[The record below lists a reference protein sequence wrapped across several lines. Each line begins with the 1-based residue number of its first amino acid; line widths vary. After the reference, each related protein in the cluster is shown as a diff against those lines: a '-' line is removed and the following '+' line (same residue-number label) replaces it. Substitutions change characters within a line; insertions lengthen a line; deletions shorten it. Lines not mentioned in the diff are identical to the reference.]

1 MESQFQKDLTI
12 LINSYCKENDSDT
25 PDFIL
30 AQYLNAVLENFNA
43 AVKQREEH
51 YGRQKHII
59 DLPEN
64 TEFPID
70 HNNTGILPNLTNYSS
85 GTPSETNLSNDSDVM
100 KTLNAKE
107 ICEGPNFENGV

>member
-1 MESQFQKDLTI
+1 MESQFEKDLTI
-12 LINSYCKENDSDT
+12 LINSYSKENDSDT

-51 YGRQKHII
+51 YGRQKHIS

-64 TEFPID
+64 IEFPID

-85 GTPSETNLSNDSDVM
+85 GTPPETNLSNDSDVM
-100 KTLNAKE
+100 KISNAKE
-107 ICEGPNFENGV
+107 ICEGPSFENGV